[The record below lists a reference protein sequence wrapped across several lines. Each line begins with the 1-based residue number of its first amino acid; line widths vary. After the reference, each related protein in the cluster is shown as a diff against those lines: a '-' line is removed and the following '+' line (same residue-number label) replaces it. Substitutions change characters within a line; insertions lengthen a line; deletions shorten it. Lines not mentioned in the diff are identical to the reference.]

1 MGPSIRRVILVGLIA
16 CAVSSAA
23 AASAAEPKRVMV
35 LHSFGTNFKPWNEYA
50 RTIRNELERHS
61 PWPLDIT
68 DHSLVTARSDDENPE
83 GPFVD
88 YLRALYASRPLDLIV
103 CIGAPAAAFVQRH
116 RPQLFAKTPM
126 VFTAVEY
133 RRVNYSAL
141 TPNDTVV
148 AVRIDYLA
156 AFENILRVLP
166 DTKNVAIIVGTSPIE
181 KFWKDEVAKE
191 VLEPLR
197 NRLALTWTDSLS
209 FEEILKHAAKL
220 PPRTAIFWE
229 LMFVDAAGVVH
240 EGGTALN
247 RLHATANAPIFSYDD
262 AFFDYGLVG
271 GPMHSVAQGSSE
283 TAAVAVRIL
292 GGEKAGDIRLPPLP
306 FATPRFNWREMRRWG
321 ISENRLPPG
330 SEVYFREPTVWEQYR
345 VQIAVILSAL
355 LLQAAMVA
363 WLIYEH
369 RRRSLAEVQ
378 SHNAVAE
385 LAHVNRLE
393 TAAHLSASIAHE
405 INQPITGIVL
415 KASAALRWLAAGK
428 SDDNKMR
435 DLLTDI
441 VSAGQRAGD
450 IIGSVRAMFKKGMNA
465 KAAIN
470 LNNLINTVLAL
481 LQLDLQK
488 EGVRVE
494 TQLDQQLPSILGDP
508 VQLQQ
513 VMLNLIV
520 NAADAMRAQESRVLT
535 VQSRGTVSGTVKV
548 SIEDSGTGIGKAD
561 MSRIFDPLFTTKAGG
576 MGMGL
581 SICRSIIEN
590 HGGKIWVS
598 NAAQGGAVFEFE
610 LPAAAGV
617 ETVQKNGGLN
627 D

>member
-1 MGPSIRRVILVGLIA
+1 M
-16 CAVSSAA
+16 
-23 AASAAEPKRVMV
+23 
-35 LHSFGTNFKPWNEYA
+35 
-50 RTIRNELERHS
+50 
-61 PWPLDIT
+61 
-68 DHSLVTARSDDENPE
+68 
-83 GPFVD
+83 
-88 YLRALYASRPLDLIV
+88 
-103 CIGAPAAAFVQRH
+103 
-116 RPQLFAKTPM
+116 
-126 VFTAVEY
+126 
-133 RRVNYSAL
+133 
-141 TPNDTVV
+141 
-148 AVRIDYLA
+148 
-156 AFENILRVLP
+156 
-166 DTKNVAIIVGTSPIE
+166 
-181 KFWKDEVAKE
+181 
-191 VLEPLR
+191 
-197 NRLALTWTDSLS
+197 
-209 FEEILKHAAKL
+209 
-220 PPRTAIFWE
+220 
-229 LMFVDAAGVVH
+229 
-240 EGGTALN
+240 
-247 RLHATANAPIFSYDD
+247 
-262 AFFDYGLVG
+262 
-271 GPMHSVAQGSSE
+271 
-283 TAAVAVRIL
+283 
-292 GGEKAGDIRLPPLP
+292 
-306 FATPRFNWREMRRWG
+306 
-321 ISENRLPPG
+321 
-330 SEVYFREPTVWEQYR
+330 
-345 VQIAVILSAL
+345 
-355 LLQAAMVA
+355 
-363 WLIYEH
+363 
-369 RRRSLAEVQ
+369 
-378 SHNAVAE
+378 
-385 LAHVNRLE
+385 
-393 TAAHLSASIAHE
+393 
-405 INQPITGIVL
+405 

-610 LPAAAGV
+610 LPVAAGV